1 MFDQRPNIILYLL
14 TYPGKPS
21 ILCLLLVNKFELS
34 DFEFNEITRT
44 TTEKLQKLNQQIFVR
59 VPITARDQI
68 HM

>member
-21 ILCLLLVNKFELS
+21 ILCLLLVNKFELL

-44 TTEKLQKLNQQIFVR
+44 TTEKLQKLNI
-59 VPITARDQI
+59 
-68 HM
+68 